1 MQYQTCIIV
10 PADYDNIV
18 NAVVHRPVTLE
29 SLIMTSPASLIRSP
43 AWRALLAHRGHWNS
57 RLLRDLFTADPAR
70 FSTFSLEAAGLFLD
84 YSKNL
89 ITAETRDL
97 LVELAHDRDVPARIG
112 ALIAGERVNVTE
124 KRAAWHTALRA
135 GAAAPAE
142 VRRTLADM
150 HAFAHALR
158 AGQMHGISGAA
169 ITDVVS
175 LGIGG
180 SALGPA
186 LVVDACAPGA
196 VNPRVH
202 FITAPGESL
211 LRLLA
216 TLNPATTLFVL
227 QSKSFTTMETTRN
240 AQDARSWLQAGLH
253 TADVGAH
260 FAAVTANV
268 EAATAFGIAKA
279 RLFPMWDW
287 VGGRYSV
294 WSAVGLPAMIAM
306 GPDAFDELLAGA
318 AAMDKHFADAPPERN
333 MPILL
338 ALIGLWNSNF
348 FGAGSRAVISYEP
361 GLALLPTYLQQLEME
376 SLGKS
381 VTQRGKALRT
391 DSSTVVWGGLGMDA
405 QHAYMQA
412 LHQGTQPVPV
422 DYIASCTPRLGDA
435 DTHAVML
442 ANCFA
447 QSAQLMRGMTPEELQ
462 KQLIAK
468 GSPVREAARLATHQ
482 ALPGNRPSNTLLVD
496 MLTPRRLGALLALYE
511 HRTFVQ
517 SAVLDINAF
526 DQYGVE
532 HGKKLAGTLLPEFSS
547 STASAVHDASTNGL
561 VNYAKTK
568 KT

>member
-1 MQYQTCIIV
+1 
-10 PADYDNIV
+10 
-18 NAVVHRPVTLE
+18 
-29 SLIMTSPASLIRSP
+29 MTSPASLIRSP
-43 AWRALLAHRGHWNS
+43 AWKALLAHRGHWNN
-57 RLLRDLFTADPAR
+57 RRLRDLFAADPGR

-97 LVELAHDRDVPARIG
+97 LVELAHARDVPSRIA
-112 ALIAGERVNVTE
+112 ALLAGERINITE
-124 KRAAWHTALRA
+124 KRAAWHSALRA
-135 GAAAPAE
+135 GTAAPVE

-150 HAFAHALR
+150 RLFADALR
-158 AGQMHGISGAA
+158 AGQVHGISGAA

-186 LVVDACAPGA
+186 LVVDACAPGVA
-196 VNPRVH
+196 NPRVH

-211 LRLLA
+211 QRLLA
-216 TLNPATTLFVL
+216 TLNPATTLFIL

-240 AQDARSWLQAGLH
+240 AQDARSWLQTGLH

-260 FAAVTANV
+260 FAAVSANV
-268 EAATAFGIAKA
+268 EAATTFGIAKT

-306 GPDAFDELLAGA
+306 GTVAFDELLAGA
-318 AAMDKHFADAPPERN
+318 AGMDKHFTDAPPERN

-338 ALIGLWNSNF
+338 ALIGLWHSNF

-391 DSSTVVWGGLGMDA
+391 GSSTVVWGGLGMDG

-422 DYIASCTPRLGDA
+422 DYIASCRPRLGDA

-447 QSAQLMRGMTPEELQ
+447 QSALLMRGMTPEELQ
-462 KQLIAK
+462 QQLIAR
-468 GSPVREAARLATHQ
+468 GSGLREAARLAIHQ
-482 ALPGNRPSNTLLVD
+482 ALPGNRPSNTLLMD

-532 HGKKLAGTLLPEFSS
+532 HGKKLAGSLLPEFS
-547 STASAVHDASTNGL
+547 TATPATAHDASTNGL
-561 VNYAKTK
+561 INYAKTK

>member
-1 MQYQTCIIV
+1 MS
-10 PADYDNIV
+10 A
-18 NAVVHRPVTLE
+18 
-29 SLIMTSPASLIRSP
+29 PASLTRAP
-43 AWRALLAHRGHWNS
+43 AWRALLEHRREWNS
-57 RLLRDLFTADPAR
+57 RHLRDLFATDPDR
-70 FSTFSLEAAGLFLD
+70 FGLLSLEAAGLFLD

-89 ITAETRDL
+89 ITAQTRDL
-97 LVELAHDRDVPARIG
+97 LVELAHERDVPARIA
-112 ALIAGERVNVTE
+112 ALLAGERVNTTE

-150 HAFAHALR
+150 HTFARALR
-158 AGQMHGISGAA
+158 EGRVQGCSGAD

-196 VNPRVH
+196 ANPRVH

-211 LRLLA
+211 QRLLA
-216 TLNPATTLFVL
+216 RLNPATTLFIL

-240 AQDARSWLQAGLH
+240 AQDARAWLQAGLH
-253 TADVGAH
+253 SADVGAH
-260 FAAVTANV
+260 FAGVTANV
-268 EAATAFGIAKA
+268 DAATAFGIAKT

-318 AAMDKHFADAPPERN
+318 AAMDKHFAEAPPERN
-333 MPILL
+333 MPVLL
-338 ALIGLWNSNF
+338 ALIGLWHSNF
-348 FGAGSRAVISYEP
+348 FGAGSRAVIAYEP

-391 DSSTVVWGGLGMDA
+391 GSSTVVWGGLGMDA

-422 DYIASCTPRLGDA
+422 DYIASCSPRLGDA

-447 QSAQLMRGMTPEELQ
+447 QSALLMRGMSTAELEQ
-462 KQLIAK
+462 QLIAK
-468 GSPVREAARLATHQ
+468 GVGLREAARLATHQ
-482 ALPGNRPSNTLLVD
+482 ALPGSRPSNTLLMD

-532 HGKKLAGTLLPEFSS
+532 HGKKLAGSLLPELAGQAPAAPRDS
-547 STASAVHDASTNGL
+547 STAGLIRQSLKHKRSTP
-561 VNYAKTK
+561 
-568 KT
+568 

>member
-1 MQYQTCIIV
+1 M
-10 PADYDNIV
+10 
-18 NAVVHRPVTLE
+18 
-29 SLIMTSPASLIRSP
+29 SSPASLTRSP
-43 AWRALLAHRGHWNS
+43 AWRALLAHRNQWNS
-57 RLLRDLFTADPAR
+57 RQLRDLFAADPER
-70 FSTFSLEAAGLFLD
+70 FSRFSLDAAGLFLD

-89 ITAETRDL
+89 ITSETRDL
-97 LVELAHDRDVPARIG
+97 LVELAHERDVPARIG
-112 ALIAGERVNVTE
+112 ALLAGERVNITE

-142 VRRTLADM
+142 VRRTLAEM
-150 HAFAHALR
+150 RTFAHALR
-158 AGQMHGISGAA
+158 DGQVQGSGAP

-186 LVVDACAPGA
+186 LVADACAPDA
-196 VNPRVH
+196 AHPRVH
-202 FITAPGESL
+202 FISAPGESL
-211 LRLLA
+211 QRLLA
-216 TLNPATTLFVL
+216 RLNPASTLFVL

-240 AQDARSWLQAGLH
+240 AQEARSWLRGGLH

-268 EAATAFGIAKA
+268 EAATAFGIAKS

-306 GPDAFDELLAGA
+306 GPEAFDELLAGA

-333 MPILL
+333 MPVLL
-338 ALIGLWNSNF
+338 ALTGLWHSNF
-348 FGAGSRAVISYEP
+348 FGAASRAVISYEP

-391 DSSTVVWGGLGMDA
+391 GSSTVVWGGLGMDG

-422 DYIASCTPRLGDA
+422 DYIASCLPRLGDA
-435 DTHAVML
+435 GTHAVLL

-447 QSAQLMRGMTPEELQ
+447 QSALLMRGMSPQELEQ
-462 KQLIAK
+462 QLIAK
-468 GSPVREAARLATHQ
+468 GSGVREAARLAAHQ
-482 ALPGNRPSNTLLVD
+482 ALPGNRPSNTLLMD

-532 HGKKLAGTLLPEFSS
+532 HGKKLAGSLLPEFSS
-547 STASAVHDASTNGL
+547 AAAATAHDASTNGL

>member
-1 MQYQTCIIV
+1 M
-10 PADYDNIV
+10 
-18 NAVVHRPVTLE
+18 
-29 SLIMTSPASLIRSP
+29 SSPASLTRSP

-57 RLLRDLFTADPAR
+57 RQLRDLFAADPDRFDR
-70 FSTFSLEAAGLFLD
+70 FSLDAAGLFLD

-97 LVELAHDRDVPARIG
+97 LVELAHERDVPARIA
-112 ALIAGERVNVTE
+112 ALLAGERVNITE

-150 HAFAHALR
+150 HTFARALR
-158 AGQMHGISGAA
+158 EGQVQGSNGTT

-186 LVVDACAPGA
+186 LVVDACAPEA
-196 VNPRVH
+196 ANPRVH

-211 LRLLA
+211 QRLLA
-216 TLNPATTLFVL
+216 RLNPATTLFIL

-240 AQDARSWLQAGLH
+240 AQDARAWLQAGLH
-253 TADVGAH
+253 SADVGAH
-260 FAAVTANV
+260 FAGVTANV
-268 EAATAFGIAKA
+268 DAATAFGIAKT

-333 MPILL
+333 MPVLL
-338 ALIGLWNSNF
+338 ALTGLWHSNF

-391 DSSTVVWGGLGMDA
+391 GSSTVVWGGLGMDA

-422 DYIASCTPRLGDA
+422 DYIASCSPRLGDA

-447 QSAQLMRGMTPEELQ
+447 QSALLMSGMSPQELEQ
-462 KQLIAK
+462 QLIAK
-468 GSPVREAARLATHQ
+468 GVGVREAARLATHQ
-482 ALPGNRPSNTLLVD
+482 ALPGNRPSNTLLMD

-517 SAVLDINAF
+517 SALLDINAF

-532 HGKKLAGTLLPEFSS
+532 HGKKLAGSLLLELTGQPSAAPRDP
-547 STASAVHDASTNGL
+547 STAGL
-561 VNYAKTK
+561 IRHSLKHK
-568 KT
+568 RSI